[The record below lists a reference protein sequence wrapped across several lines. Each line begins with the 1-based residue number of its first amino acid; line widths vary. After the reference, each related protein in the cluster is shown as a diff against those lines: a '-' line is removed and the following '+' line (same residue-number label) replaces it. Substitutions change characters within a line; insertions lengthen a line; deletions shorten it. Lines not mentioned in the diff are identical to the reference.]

1 MTGRRIAAPGRP
13 TRAGLYVRVSALNGR
28 AGDRFHSPDLQLEAM
43 RSYITRRGLVEVA
56 TFTDLDRTG
65 RSFEREGITAAFEA
79 AKAGTI
85 EALVVLDLSRF
96 GRNTGESLR
105 NIAELR
111 DLGVSVVSTT
121 EQIDDTPEGQF
132 MLGQFLGMAQL
143 YSDQI
148 GRRWGQIHTRRH
160 EQGLVHAGKVPL
172 GYVLEGG
179 RAVVD
184 PVLGPLITW
193 AFRSYLAGT
202 VSQKA
207 IAERLTQARGRLVRQ
222 GTVSN
227 LLRNPFHAGQVVFRG
242 ERRTGVHDPLVTVK
256 VFEAVQRKLARDL
269 VVAPR
274 VRVPLSFSAGMV
286 ACGACEQTLHRR
298 GRGPAGEDGTL
309 RPRLRCPTAGCVGV
323 GAPFVA
329 DVEAALLAE
338 ALRVA
343 GTYRDG
349 TAAVVARQQQAT
361 VSRADEKRLRAEHRQ
376 LVKEVDRAGKKL
388 LADVLADEDYRRLV
402 DPLKDR
408 LGVLV
413 ERIGLLEDAPV
424 RRPIAELRDA
434 AQRLEQLRRA
444 GMTVLEMRTAVLF
457 FVAGAWLDPAAY
469 RGQPVAERMR
479 YPD

>member
-1 MTGRRIAAPGRP
+1 MSRRLSAVPSQPA
-13 TRAGLYVRVSALNGR
+13 RAGLYVRVSALNGR

-43 RSYITRRGLVEVA
+43 RSYIAQRGLVEV
-56 TFTDLDRTG
+56 TTWTDLDRTG
-65 RSFEREGITAAFEA
+65 RSFQREGISAAFDA

-121 EQIDDTPEGQF
+121 EQIDDSPEGQF

-148 GRRWGQIHTRRH
+148 GRRWGQIHDRRH

-172 GYVLEGG
+172 GYLLEGG

-184 PVLGPLITW
+184 PILGPLVTW
-193 AFRSYLAGT
+193 AFQSYLAGST
-202 VSQKA
+202 SQKV

-227 LLRNPFHAGQVVFRG
+227 LLRNPFHTGQVMY
-242 ERRTGVHDPLVTVK
+242 RRQRRQGVHEPLVTLE

-269 VVAPR
+269 LLSPR
-274 VRVPLSFSAGMV
+274 TRGPITFSTGMV
-286 ACGACEQTLHRR
+286 LCGTCEKIVNRR
-298 GRGPAGEDGTL
+298 GRGREGGSD
-309 RPRLRCPTAGCVGV
+309 RPRLRCPTAGCEGV
-323 GAPFVA
+323 GAPFVE
-329 DVEAALLAE
+329 DVETALLDRALEVAAGYADGGPALLA
-338 ALRVA
+338 RQQA
-343 GTYRDG
+343 GTVIRTD
-349 TAAVVARQQQAT
+349 QALLT
-361 VSRADEKRLRAEHRQ
+361 AEHRR
-376 LVKEVDRAGKKL
+376 LMKER
-388 LADVLADEDYRRLV
+388 
-402 DPLKDR
+402 DR
-408 LGVLV
+408 LGEKLQAEVLTDEEYLRLVTPLRERLAAIV
-413 ERIGLLEDAPV
+413 EEIGRLEDAPV
-424 RRPIAELRDA
+424 RRPVAELHDA
-434 AQRLEQLRRA
+434 AERLRDLQEG
-444 GMTVLEMRTAVLF
+444 GMTALEMRAAVGC
-457 FVAGAWLDPAAY
+457 FVERAWLSRAAY